1 MKKLIISLL
10 SVCLFSTP
18 AFAIKILQVKNNKV
32 LMDSEGASLNVG
44 DKLMGRDANGKARAL
59 IEVTQVKGARALGTV
74 LKGKMSNDLA
84 LSPHTPSAGG
94 SRSGDGSRASS
105 SNKTSGGI
113 MVGYAMN
120 SMTVKPSGS
129 TSISLTGSSFAL
141 SGMYQMTVDGGF
153 GARLLAGYET
163 LVAKGNSSTATC
175 TNSTS
180 CEVDISYLG
189 IEALG
194 KYAFGPASG
203 SQFWVGAGLGFL
215 IAMSKTSNILDT
227 SKISTNQTIVAAL
240 GMDWRLS
247 PTTFIPLQFDYA
259 IYPDNAT
266 SSATQMILRAG
277 YGFSF

>member
-10 SVCLFSTP
+10 SACLFSTP

-44 DKLMGRDANGKARAL
+44 DKIMGRDANGKARAL

-74 LKGKMSNDLA
+74 LKGKASNDLA
-84 LSPHTPSAGG
+84 LNTHTPSSGG
-94 SRSGDGSRASS
+94 SSDSGGGRPSA
-105 SNKTSGGI
+105 NKSSGGI
-113 MVGYAMN
+113 MLGYSMN
-120 SMTVKPSGS
+120 SMNVKPSGS

-153 GARLLAGYET
+153 GARILAGYET
-163 LVAKGNSSTATC
+163 LVAKGDSSTATC
-175 TNSTS
+175 GTS
-180 CEVDISYLG
+180 CDVDLSYLG

-203 SQFWVGAGLGFL
+203 TQVWVGAGLGFL
-215 IAMSKTSNILDT
+215 IAMSKSSNILDT

>member
-1 MKKLIISLL
+1 
-10 SVCLFSTP
+10 
-18 AFAIKILQVKNNKV
+18 
-32 LMDSEGASLNVG
+32 MDSEGASLNVG
-44 DKLMGRDANGKARAL
+44 DKIMGRDANGKARAL
-59 IEVTQVKGARALGTV
+59 IEVTQVKGGRALGTV
-74 LKGKMSNDLA
+74 LKGKASNDLT
-84 LSPHTPSAGG
+84 LNTHTPSSSGSSDSGG
-94 SRSGDGSRASS
+94 GRATA
-105 SNKTSGGI
+105 NKSSGGI
-113 MVGYAMN
+113 MLGYSMN

-153 GARLLAGYET
+153 GARILAGYET
-163 LVAKGNSSTATC
+163 LVAKGDSSTATC
-175 TNSTS
+175 GGSTS
-180 CEVDISYLG
+180 CEVDLSYLG

-203 SQFWVGAGLGFL
+203 TQFWVGAGLGFL
-215 IAMSKTSNILDT
+215 IAMSKSSNILDT